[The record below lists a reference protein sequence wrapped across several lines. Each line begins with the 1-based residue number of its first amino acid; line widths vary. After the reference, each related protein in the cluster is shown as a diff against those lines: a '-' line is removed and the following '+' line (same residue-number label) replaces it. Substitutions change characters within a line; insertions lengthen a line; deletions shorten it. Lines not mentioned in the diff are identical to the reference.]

1 MSAFTQEEIDYLTSQ
16 RLGRL
21 ATVGRDG
28 QPHVVPVAFRYN
40 PDLDTIDISGHGF
53 ARRKKWDGVQIQRYA
68 VDYVF
73 PSPGFSLETAPNG
86 TLRGRL
92 EFLFGAYD
100 SNDQTMFGDRTPAE
114 RAFTLKSADEAQRGG
129 YHMRQ
134 VLEVPSGAAWFRLA
148 VRDVIG
154 DRLGSIEVPL
164 PLMPE
169 KATSTLP

>member
-1 MSAFTQEEIDYLTSQ
+1 
-16 RLGRL
+16 
-21 ATVGRDG
+21 
-28 QPHVVPVAFRYN
+28 
-40 PDLDTIDISGHGF
+40 
-53 ARRKKWDGVQIQRYA
+53 
-68 VDYVF
+68 
-73 PSPGFSLETAPNG
+73 
-86 TLRGRL
+86 
-92 EFLFGAYD
+92 
-100 SNDQTMFGDRTPAE
+100 MFGDRTPAE